1 MIDTVLS
8 ASVRA
13 SRELGFLG
21 AMLADQEDDIDEY
34 QEGGT
39 QHVVAK
45 SEFVVELA
53 EGVYQSLL

>member
-1 MIDTVLS
+1 
-8 ASVRA
+8 
-13 SRELGFLG
+13 
-21 AMLADQEDDIDEY
+21 MLADQEDDIDEY

>member
-1 MIDTVLS
+1 MLLENWGS
-8 ASVRA
+8 SSHA
-13 SRELGFLG
+13 
-21 AMLADQEDDIDEY
+21 LADQEDDIDEY